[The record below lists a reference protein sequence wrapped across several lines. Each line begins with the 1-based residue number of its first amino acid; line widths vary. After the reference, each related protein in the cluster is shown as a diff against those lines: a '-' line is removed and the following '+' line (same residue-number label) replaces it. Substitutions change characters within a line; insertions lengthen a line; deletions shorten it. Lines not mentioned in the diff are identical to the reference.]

1 MNTGEN
7 EMGLRKII
15 DLTRMISIIILLI
28 HFYYFFYCAFEEW
41 KLTYEI
47 TDRIIG
53 NIRQTGLFKY
63 FNKSK
68 LFALLFLLI
77 SLIGAK
83 GKKNETVAPVDNK
96 YEYAEKDD
104 QVKERKD
111 LFEKI
116 IKGDDLD
123 IDKYNDFEL
132 IQDGRSGDSAM
143 LKYKEKFSLKKLIS
157 KAGKNYIFEAGKLIG
172 GQLKLEPNEL
182 KERKT
187 DIWIPSAIT
196 IENVITVNVP
206 DGYTVDGLQDLNMN
220 IDNPSGTFISTAV
233 ANGNKLTISTR
244 KIYKNTFDKKEA
256 WPNYIAFL
264 EPAYKLSQ
272 AKVVLKKK

>member
-1 MNTGEN
+1 VPTTAAAVNLSREEYHVSFTDAMDIINVERTSSYTGSQKSDVIGKANLDREYLN
-7 EMGLRKII
+7 KDFEKYYAEP
-15 DLTRMISIIILLI
+15 LT
-28 HFYYFFYCAFEEW
+28 
-41 KLTYEI
+41 
-47 TDRIIG
+47 
-53 NIRQTGLFKY
+53 
-63 FNKSK
+63 
-68 LFALLFLLI
+68 
-77 SLIGAK
+77 K
-83 GKKNETVAPVDNK
+83 GKKNETVTPVNNK

-111 LFEKI
+111 LFEKL

-143 LKYKEKFSLKKLIS
+143 LKYREKFSLKKLIS

-172 GQLKLEPNEL
+172 GQLKLEPSEL

-196 IENVITVNVP
+196 IENTITVNVP
-206 DGYTVDGLQDLNMN
+206 EGYTVDGLQDLNMN
-220 IDNPSGTFISTAV
+220 IDNASGTFISTTSV
-233 ANGNKLTISTR
+233 TGNKLLITT
-244 KIYKNTFDKKEA
+244 KKVYKNTFDKKEV